1 MMMLADTNF
10 PIDRLTVNQEC
21 SICMFFRIEAQLK

>member
-10 PIDRLTVNQEC
+10 PIDRMTVNQEC
-21 SICMFFRIEAQLK
+21 ICMFFRIEAQLK